1 MLYIVLGRSSIFV
14 FNGLLAFIGPGC
26 IIVYLTLAT
35 RIIRQ
40 FVSDMGYKEG
50 LIQEKYPWVI
60 LISIVLLPIFLRRSL
75 VEMRL

>member
-40 FVSDMGYKEG
+40 FVSDLGYKEG

>member
-26 IIVYLTLAT
+26 IIVFLTLAT

-40 FVSDMGYKEG
+40 FVSDLGYKEG

>member
-1 MLYIVLGRSSIFV
+1 MLYIVLGRSSIFG

>member
-60 LISIVLLPIFLRRSL
+60 LISIFLLPIFLRRSL